1 MRKCD
6 IFQCF
11 KTSLS
16 VVYAVPF
23 TTRNIISLNEFME
36 FVEYSAGMCLS
47 KNKTTKQNK
56 SKKQKKQNNK
66 QKQKQNEKYNCL

>member
-1 MRKCD
+1 
-6 IFQCF
+6 
-11 KTSLS
+11 
-16 VVYAVPF
+16 
-23 TTRNIISLNEFME
+23 ME